1 MAGYIFPNT
10 MIITTTIPTLKYLM
24 EARKSAIRNKKSV
37 PWQGA
42 LTVSLTAVVYCLTIL
57 PMGVYFIGHSFVDQN
72 NYGFHL
78 LLRYGAFLGMANI
91 SSNFFIYSL
100 TITSFR
106 RYLLSKI
113 KMTFRSKQKT
123 GNSKRICDYLG
134 RETVTVNNMCGLPGP
149 SARRSVAYSLGSKN
163 KIAPKQL
170 CIGHSYSPWFPCTAS
185 GTHLVPVSRTCC
197 SQ

>member
-1 MAGYIFPNT
+1 MYTLGKDDVSFDYRTYICEYSFKSYTWKKVLPFVAMAGFFFPNAVI
-10 MIITTTIPTLKYLM
+10 MATTFPTLKYLF

-57 PMGVYFIGHSFVDQN
+57 PMGVYFIGHSFVDQD
-72 NYGFHL
+72 NYGFHLL

-106 RYLLSKI
+106 KYLLSQI
-113 KMTFRSKQKT
+113 VRIFSCKQRT
-123 GNSKRICDYLG
+123 GNSNR
-134 RETVTVNNMCGLPGP
+134 M
-149 SARRSVAYSLGSKN
+149 
-163 KIAPKQL
+163 
-170 CIGHSYSPWFPCTAS
+170 
-185 GTHLVPVSRTCC
+185 
-197 SQ
+197 